1 MNMKA
6 HRDIKILFSAMAAV
20 FLLLVGLT
28 NVGDYATNLS
38 FVREVTRMEG
48 LFSGEVLRWRSI
60 QASWAHQV
68 LYVSIIV
75 WELGCGSLAGIGA
88 WRMWRSR
95 RSVADA
101 FRRAA
106 AISTYAYGGAVLLW
120 FGGFATI
127 AGEWFL
133 MWRGEAAGTQGTA
146 FHLTAVFLLLLLFH
160 TSGEDMSSH
169 EDPR

>member
-1 MNMKA
+1 MKA

-38 FVREVTRMEG
+38 FVRQVTRMER
-48 LFSGEVLRWRSI
+48 LFSGDVLRWRSI
-60 QASWAHQV
+60 QASWAHHV
-68 LYVSIIV
+68 LYMCIIA

-88 WRMWRSR
+88 WRMWCTR
-95 RSVADA
+95 RSGADA

-146 FHLTAVFLLLLLFH
+146 FHLTAVFLLLLLYH
-160 TSGEDMSSH
+160 TSGDGMSSH
-169 EDPR
+169 EDSR